1 MTMTP
6 EPKDKLDAT
15 TMVVVNGPADD
26 TLLNE
31 RIVRRL
37 ATGPARACLSRM
49 PGNWH
54 VRF

>member
-1 MTMTP
+1 MTP
-6 EPKDKLDAT
+6 QPTDKLDT
-15 TMVVVNGPADD
+15 TTTVAVNGPADG

-31 RIVRRL
+31 RIVGHH